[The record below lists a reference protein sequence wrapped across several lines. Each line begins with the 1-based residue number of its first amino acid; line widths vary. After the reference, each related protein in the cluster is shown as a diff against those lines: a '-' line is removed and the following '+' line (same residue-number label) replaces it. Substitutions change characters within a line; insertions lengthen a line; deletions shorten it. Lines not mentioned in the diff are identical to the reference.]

1 MNRLIGMVVLLLVA
15 AVALPAVAAA
25 AQEAIPALFLAL
37 VVLGLLRALA

>member
-1 MNRLIGMVVLLLVA
+1 VNRLIGMVVLLLVA
-15 AVALPAVAAA
+15 AVALPAVAAV